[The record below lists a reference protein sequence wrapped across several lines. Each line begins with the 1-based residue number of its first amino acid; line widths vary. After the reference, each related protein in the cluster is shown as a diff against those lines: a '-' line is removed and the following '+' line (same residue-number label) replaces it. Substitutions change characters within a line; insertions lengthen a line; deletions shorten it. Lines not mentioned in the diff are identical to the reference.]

1 MGLIPSLTGHTDGV
15 TIPTEMSVDHS
26 KLPEKFWHCLVHY
39 RKPKVEYTTIRV
51 SNDLTIEEL
60 LRDVVEHWQQGHQFI
75 VGGVIVKSRDHLDE
89 IHIVQTPNPLQYY
102 IEQNKGRNVLN
113 QREIPFWTGIGID
126 HTSELLG
133 DESAAAV
140 APEADVGLVLRVCE
154 RLPRAASILTNR
166 SRKEKQ
172 PYTIEDEYDVQDL
185 LHAVIRAYVKYS
197 VQEDPIGKVAA
208 ARSSRAD
215 ISIEDLGVLVEVKYV
230 RGPEDQKRIVNEHS
244 QDLVLYAKWVP
255 LRRLILLVYNSGVL
269 RDREALE
276 QLAGGHKVGGRTFKV
291 DVVLA

>member
-1 MGLIPSLTGHTDGV
+1 MGLAPTLTGHTDGV
-15 TIPTEMSVDHS
+15 TIPTAMSVDRS

-39 RKPKVEYTTIRV
+39 QQPKDNYITIRV
-51 SNDLTIEEL
+51 SNDLTIKKL
-60 LRDVVEHWQQGHQFI
+60 LKHIVEPWQQGGQFN
-75 VGGVIVKSRDHLDE
+75 VGGLIVRSRDQVRE
-89 IHIVQTPNPLQYY
+89 IRIVQTPHSQQYY
-102 IEQNKGRNVLN
+102 AEEHKGKNVTEP
-113 QREIPFWTGIGID
+113 QHIPFWPGIGID

-133 DESAAAV
+133 DESAAEI

-208 ARSSRAD
+208 VRSSRAD